1 MSIYKKLLK
10 FQEEVGAVAKDSLNP
25 HFKSNYFDINNV
37 LEEVKPILTKNG
49 LVVTQP
55 LKQGVV
61 TTIVT
66 DVESGESIESF
77 LTFDENEKNPQKI
90 GSIITYYRRY
100 TLCSLLGIA
109 GEDDDAEQAKTPT
122 PTPTPT
128 PKSAPKMKLTD
139 ERFDSAMKQFK
150 DKKITKEIILAFDL
164 TEKQKS
170 ELNK

>member
-122 PTPTPT
+122 PKP
-128 PKSAPKMKLTD
+128 APKMKLTD
-139 ERFDSAMKQFK
+139 ERFDSALQQFK

>member
-122 PTPTPT
+122 PK
-128 PKSAPKMKLTD
+128 PKPKEKLTD
-139 ERFDSAMKQFK
+139 ERFDSALQQFK

>member
-1 MSIYKKLLK
+1 M
-10 FQEEVGAVAKDSLNP
+10 ANR
-25 HFKSNYFDINNV
+25 
-37 LEEVKPILTKNG
+37 
-49 LVVTQP
+49 
-55 LKQGVV
+55 
-61 TTIVT
+61 T
-66 DVESGESIESF
+66 DPTRSEASQKHQIG
-77 LTFDENEKNPQKI
+77 FDENEKNPQKI

-122 PTPTPT
+122 PK
-128 PKSAPKMKLTD
+128 PKPKEKLTD
-139 ERFDSAMKQFK
+139 ERFDSALQQFK